1 MSILRPNEGVQ
12 HRRAMIDE
20 LDQEERIISMR
31 AIPYNVETRLAPGL
45 VESFAPGAFK
55 AAMKDQKRYH
65 LWMGHSDVGGHLTG
79 RTETVEDR
87 DDGLWLE
94 TRVSATPAGD
104 ELLTLVRDGVLQEA
118 SIEFAPLA
126 DWYTQ
131 TQRGADVVWRHKRA
145 KFLGVAMVPRGA
157 YGREAM
163 VASVRD
169 VREQARES
177 AVAHLRSLCG

>member
-1 MSILRPNEGVQ
+1 MTLSEALEGVQ
-12 HRRAMIDE
+12 HRRAAIE
-20 LDQEERIISMR
+20 QVDQEERILTVR

-55 AAMKDQKRYH
+55 AACKDPDRYH

-79 RTETVEDR
+79 RTTMVEDR
-87 DDGLWLE
+87 ADGLWVE
-94 TRVSATPAGD
+94 TRVSRTPAGE

-118 SIEFAPLA
+118 SIEFHPMP

-157 YGREAM
+157 YGPQAA
-163 VASVRD
+163 VLSVRD
-169 VREQARES
+169 VRERAREV